1 MEDSVRFMLFYAS
14 ILLSC
19 KDEELAD
26 FIDNTASVNYVGG
39 ISIDLHECS
48 IEELNDIRE
57 GFVKQVLSQAKDELD
72 KLATVQP
79 LRYKPEYD
87 GQIDMWDE
95 FYRLNGIVMMKDTVV
110 RLVKE
115 GE

>member
-39 ISIDLHECS
+39 IPIDLHECS
-48 IEELNDIRE
+48 IEELSGIRE
-57 GFVKQVLSQAKDELD
+57 GFVRQVLSQAKDELD

-79 LRYKPEYD
+79 LRYKPVYD

-95 FYRLNGIVMMKDTVV
+95 FYRINGMVRMEDAIV

>member
-14 ILLSC
+14 MLLSC

-26 FIDNTASVNYVGG
+26 FIDNTASVNYIGG
-39 ISIDLHECS
+39 IPIDLHECS
-48 IEELNDIRE
+48 IEELRSIRE
-57 GFVKQVLSQAKDELD
+57 GFVRQALNQAKDELD

-79 LRYKPEYD
+79 LRYKSEYD
-87 GQIDMWDE
+87 GQIDIWDE
-95 FYRLNGIVMMKDTVV
+95 FHRLNEIVRMKDAVV

>member
-1 MEDSVRFMLFYAS
+1 MEDSVRFMLLYAS
-14 ILLSC
+14 MLLFC

-39 ISIDLHECS
+39 IPIDLHKCS
-48 IEELNDIRE
+48 IEELSGIRE
-57 GFVKQVLSQAKDELD
+57 GFVRQALSQAKDELD

-95 FYRLNGIVMMKDTVV
+95 FYKINEMVRMKDAVV

>member
-1 MEDSVRFMLFYAS
+1 MEDSVRFMLLYAS
-14 ILLSC
+14 MLLSC

-39 ISIDLHECS
+39 IPIDLHKCS
-48 IEELNDIRE
+48 IEELSGIRE
-57 GFVKQVLSQAKDELD
+57 GFVRQAMSQTKDELD

-79 LRYKPEYD
+79 LKYKSKYD

-95 FYRLNGIVMMKDTVV
+95 FHRLNGIIRMKDAVV

>member
-39 ISIDLHECS
+39 IPIDLHECS
-48 IEELNDIRE
+48 IEELSGIRE
-57 GFVKQVLSQAKDELD
+57 GFVRQVLQDKWNGKDE
-72 KLATVQP
+72 
-79 LRYKPEYD
+79 RCYC
-87 GQIDMWDE
+87 QI
-95 FYRLNGIVMMKDTVV
+95 G
-110 RLVKE
+110 
-115 GE
+115 

>member
-39 ISIDLHECS
+39 IPIDLHECS
-48 IEELNDIRE
+48 IEELSGIRE
-57 GFVKQVLSQAKDELD
+57 GFVRQVLSQAKDELD
-72 KLATVQP
+72 KLATQP
-79 LRYKPEYD
+79 LRYKPVYD

-95 FYRLNGIVMMKDTVV
+95 FYRINGMVRMKDAIV

>member
-39 ISIDLHECS
+39 IPIDEALGHGYTCHTRGRGCGNCAG
-48 IEELNDIRE
+48 IERAWRRGNL
-57 GFVKQVLSQAKDELD
+57 
-72 KLATVQP
+72 
-79 LRYKPEYD
+79 
-87 GQIDMWDE
+87 
-95 FYRLNGIVMMKDTVV
+95 YRSLYRKYCIQDSEKRTWRNGTCTWN
-110 RLVKE
+110 R
-115 GE
+115 

>member
-14 ILLSC
+14 MLLSC

-26 FIDNTASVNYVGG
+26 FIDNTASVNYAGG
-39 ISIDLHECS
+39 IPIDLHKCS
-48 IEELNDIRE
+48 IEELSGIRE

-72 KLATVQP
+72 KLAIVQP
-79 LRYKPEYD
+79 LRYKSEYD
-87 GQIDMWDE
+87 GEIDIWDE
-95 FYRLNGIVMMKDTVV
+95 FRRLNGIVRMKDAVV

>member
-39 ISIDLHECS
+39 IPIDLHECS
-48 IEELNDIRE
+48 IEELSGIRE
-57 GFVKQVLSQAKDELD
+57 GFVRQVLSQAKDELD

-79 LRYKPEYD
+79 LRYKPVYD
-87 GQIDMWDE
+87 VQIDMWDE
-95 FYRLNGIVMMKDTVV
+95 FYRINGMVRMKDAIV

>member
-14 ILLSC
+14 MLLSC

-26 FIDNTASVNYVGG
+26 FIDNTASVDYRGG
-39 ISIDLHECS
+39 IPIDLHECS
-48 IEELNDIRE
+48 IEELRNVRE
-57 GFVKQVLSQAKDELD
+57 GFVKQTLDQTKDELD

-87 GQIDMWDE
+87 GQIDIWDE
-95 FYRLNGIVMMKDTVV
+95 FHRLNGMVRMKDAVV
-110 RLVKE
+110 KMHE
-115 GE
+115 IK

>member
-14 ILLSC
+14 MLLSC

-26 FIDNTASVNYVGG
+26 FIDNTASVDYIGG
-39 ISIDLHECS
+39 IPIDLHECS
-48 IEELNDIRE
+48 IEELRNVRE
-57 GFVKQVLSQAKDELD
+57 GFVKQTLDQTKDELD

-87 GQIDMWDE
+87 GQIDIWDE
-95 FYRLNGIVMMKDTVV
+95 FHRLNGMVRMKDAVV
-110 RLVKE
+110 KMHE
-115 GE
+115 IK